1 MNKNRQIKE
10 LKVKEIA
17 EKIGNAK
24 SLVLVDY
31 QGITV
36 EEDTQLRKNLR
47 ESDVEYRVYKN
58 SLVKRATKEAGIE
71 GLDDYLSGPV
81 SIAFGYED
89 ETTAARLLA
98 EFAKDAKK
106 LEIKGG
112 YIEGEVYDAE
122 LMNKLAKI
130 PSKEVLISKFL
141 GSITS
146 PLSKLVYVL
155 DSVAKGKEEAKE
167 A

>member
-17 EKIGNAK
+17 EKMGNAK

-31 QGITV
+31 QGISV
-36 EEDTQLRKNLR
+36 EEDTELRKNLR
-47 ESDVEYRVYKN
+47 EANVEYRVYKN
-58 SLVKRATKEAGIE
+58 SLVKRATKEVGID
-71 GLDDYLSGPV
+71 GLDDYLAGPV

-98 EFAKDAKK
+98 EFAKKAKK

-112 YIEGEVYDAE
+112 YIEGEVYDSE
-122 LMNKLAKI
+122 LMDKLSKI
-130 PSKEVLISKFL
+130 PSKEELISKFL

-155 DSVAKGKEEAKE
+155 DSVAKSQEEAKE